1 MRITGGSWFAVAVGR
16 SSRDVELH
24 GRALGIDRLDGW
36 MTSRSDGGSAI
47 VVWVLETV
55 NI

>member
-24 GRALGIDRLDGW
+24 GRALGDLIGW
-36 MTSRSDGGSAI
+36 MDDKPKRWWECDCDVGF
-47 VVWVLETV
+47 WKL
-55 NI
+55 